1 MAQYWLFKSEP
12 STWSWD
18 QQKAKGQAGE
28 PWEGIRNYQARNNMR
43 QMAIGD
49 KGFFYH
55 SNEGLEIVGIVEVC
69 ADIHPDATIDDPRWE
84 CIDIKA
90 LCDMPKPVGL
100 KDAKANP
107 ALEKM
112 ALVANTRL
120 SVQPVTEPEWMEV
133 CRMGGLNGKT
143 LKPL

>member
-43 QMAIGD
+43 LMEIGD
-49 KGFFYH
+49 RGFFYH

-69 ADIHPDATIDDPRWE
+69 ADIHPDATIDDPR
-84 CIDIKA
+84 
-90 LCDMPKPVGL
+90 
-100 KDAKANP
+100 
-107 ALEKM
+107 
-112 ALVANTRL
+112 
-120 SVQPVTEPEWMEV
+120 
-133 CRMGGLNGKT
+133 
-143 LKPL
+143 